1 MIAGGSG
8 ITPML
13 QIVRDVFKNESEN
26 TKISLL
32 FANQT
37 EQDILLRDEIENFKK
52 EYPTRFSF
60 MYTIDRPDENWQYQ
74 KGFINQG
81 STKVF
86 SITEMTYL
94 EMIGAFIPQQSENT
108 MTLICGPPPMVKFA
122 CLPNLAANGHSENR
136 IFVY

>member
-37 EQDILLRDEIENFKK
+37 ENDILCREEIENFKNK
-52 EYPTRFSF
+52 FPTRFSF
-60 MYTIDRPDENWQYQ
+60 MYTIDRPDENWKYE
-74 KGFINQG
+74 KGFINKG
-81 STKVF
+81 MYST
-86 SITEMTYL
+86 
-94 EMIGAFIPQQSENT
+94 G
-108 MTLICGPPPMVKFA
+108 
-122 CLPNLAANGHSENR
+122 
-136 IFVY
+136 